1 MNVSLSSDIVSSTP
15 FLLELLSMQ
24 VPYFDEN
31 NKITL
36 DAYMEKESSPWWNSI
51 LNLPGI
57 LISGIQ
63 TLFEDD
69 IKITNKSFGGTIE
82 LTRKRKKI
90 K

>member
-1 MNVSLSSDIVSSTP
+1 
-15 FLLELLSMQ
+15 
-24 VPYFDEN
+24 
-31 NKITL
+31 
-36 DAYMEKESSPWWNSI
+36 MEKESSPWWNSI

-82 LTRKRKKI
+82 LTEKEKDKIDLLKENVSANIDKKLLLPI
-90 K
+90 FLLLYRILKLRQLSRIL